1 MMAISA
7 TVNISGSFIDTVETS
22 GTTSADVSFTYID
35 VSGQRKV
42 VSEQKCSLSSAEIL
56 TGGKVVVVTG
66 TTDDSGGVT
75 IDPSDTGFRNAA
87 GEEVS
92 LTDVSRI
99 LIAGTPGVSARFG
112 TGAVILNAV
121 GGRVAATCCIGA
133 GDKNVKITSLD
144 GTSTYTLLMWQAD

>member
-1 MMAISA
+1 MTISA
-7 TVNISGSFIDTVETS
+7 TVNVSGSFLDSYES
-22 GTTSADVSFTYID
+22 GAIA
-35 VSGQRKV
+35 
-42 VSEQKCSLSSAEIL
+42 SLKKSHLESAETL
-56 TGGKVVVVTG
+56 TGGNVIVVTG
-66 TTDDSGGVT
+66 TTNDAGGVT
-75 IDPSDTGFRNAA
+75 IDPSATGFRNAA

-99 LIAGTPGVSARFG
+99 LITGNPGVSARFG
-112 TGAVILNAV
+112 TGAVILKAV

>member
-1 MMAISA
+1 MISA
-7 TVNISGSFIDTVETS
+7 TVNVSGSFLDTDESDNLTS
-22 GTTSADVSFTYID
+22 T
-35 VSGQRKV
+35 K
-42 VSEQKCSLSSAEIL
+42 KCYLESAETL
-56 TGGKVVVVTG
+56 TGGNVIVVTG

-92 LTDVSRI
+92 LDDVDRI
-99 LIAGTPGVSARFG
+99 LITGTPGVSARFG

-133 GDKNVKITSLD
+133 GDKNVKITALS

>member
-1 MMAISA
+1 MAISA
-7 TVNISGSFIDTVETS
+7 TVNISGSFLDSHESGVVTS
-22 GTTSADVSFTYID
+22 FKKSF
-35 VSGQRKV
+35 
-42 VSEQKCSLSSAEIL
+42 LSSAETL
-56 TGGKVVVVTG
+56 TGGKVIVVTG

-99 LIAGTPGVSARFG
+99 LITGDPGVSARFG
-112 TGAVILNAV
+112 TGAVIIKAV
-121 GGRVAATCCIGA
+121 GGRVAATCCTGA
-133 GDKNVKITSLD
+133 GDKNVKITSID

>member
-1 MMAISA
+1 MISA
-7 TVNISGSFIDTVETS
+7 TVNVSGSFIDTVKSPGLE
-22 GTTSADVSFTYID
+22 SFKK
-35 VSGQRKV
+35 SHL
-42 VSEQKCSLSSAEIL
+42 ESAETL
-56 TGGKVVVVTG
+56 TGGNVIVVTG
-66 TTDDSGGVT
+66 TTNDAGGVT
-75 IDPSDTGFRNAA
+75 IDPSATGFRNAA

-99 LIAGTPGVSARFG
+99 LITGNPGVSARFG
-112 TGAVILNAV
+112 TGAVILKAV

>member
-1 MMAISA
+1 MSISA
-7 TVNISGSFIDTVETS
+7 TVNISGSFLDTVETDS
-22 GTTSADVSFTYID
+22 VTSLKKSF
-35 VSGQRKV
+35 
-42 VSEQKCSLSSAEIL
+42 LSSAETI
-56 TGGKVVVVTG
+56 TGGNVIVVTG
-66 TTDDSGGVT
+66 TTDDAGGVT
-75 IDPSDTGFRNAA
+75 IDPSATGFRNAA

-99 LIAGTPGVSARFG
+99 LITGNPGVSARFG
-112 TGAVILNAV
+112 TGAVILKAV

>member
-1 MMAISA
+1 MAISA
-7 TVNISGSFIDTVETS
+7 TVNISGSFLDSYESGAITS
-22 GTTSADVSFTYID
+22 FKKSHL
-35 VSGQRKV
+35 
-42 VSEQKCSLSSAEIL
+42 ESAETL
-56 TGGKVVVVTG
+56 TGGNVIVVTG

-87 GEEVS
+87 GEEVA

-99 LIAGTPGVSARFG
+99 LITGDPGITARFG

>member
-1 MMAISA
+1 MAISA
-7 TVNISGSFIDTVETS
+7 TVNISGSFLDTDESEHVTS
-22 GTTSADVSFTYID
+22 L
-35 VSGQRKV
+35 K
-42 VSEQKCSLSSAEIL
+42 KCYLSSAETL
-56 TGGKVVVVTG
+56 TGGKVIVVTG

-99 LIAGTPGVSARFG
+99 LITGDPGVSARFG
-112 TGAVILNAV
+112 TGAVILKAV
-121 GGRVAATCCIGA
+121 AGRVAATCCIGA
-133 GDKNVKITSLD
+133 GDKNVKVTSLD

>member
-1 MMAISA
+1 MISA
-7 TVNISGSFIDTVETS
+7 TVNVSGSFLDTDESGRLTS
-22 GTTSADVSFTYID
+22 T
-35 VSGQRKV
+35 K
-42 VSEQKCSLSSAEIL
+42 KCHLESAETL
-56 TGGKVVVVTG
+56 TGGNVIVVTG

-92 LTDVSRI
+92 LTDVDRI
-99 LIAGTPGVSARFG
+99 LITGTPGVSARFG

-133 GDKNVKITSLD
+133 GDKNVKITALS

>member
-1 MMAISA
+1 MISA
-7 TVNISGSFIDTVETS
+7 TVNVSGSFLDTDESDNLTS
-22 GTTSADVSFTYID
+22 T
-35 VSGQRKV
+35 K
-42 VSEQKCSLSSAEIL
+42 KCYLESAETL
-56 TGGKVVVVTG
+56 TGGNVIVVTG

-92 LTDVSRI
+92 LTDVDRI
-99 LIAGTPGVSARFG
+99 LITGTPGVSARFG

-133 GDKNVKITSLD
+133 GDKNVKITALS

>member
-1 MMAISA
+1 MISA
-7 TVNISGSFIDTVETS
+7 TVNISGSFLDVVEGANVTS
-22 GTTSADVSFTYID
+22 FKKSHL
-35 VSGQRKV
+35 
-42 VSEQKCSLSSAEIL
+42 ESAETL
-56 TGGKVVVVTG
+56 TGGNVIVVTG

-87 GEEVS
+87 GDEVS

-99 LIAGTPGVSARFG
+99 LIAGDPGVSARFG
-112 TGAVILNAV
+112 TGAVILKAV

-133 GDKNVKITSLD
+133 GDKNVKVTALD